1 MGYFEKRVLELAGG
15 KPNVLEYVDNMRVQ
29 DIQGRLR
36 GNRKPTEV
44 KKVDNTA
51 VPVRNTV

>member
-15 KPNVLEYVDNMRVQ
+15 RPNVLEYVDNMRVQ

>member
-1 MGYFEKRVLELAGG
+1 MGYFEKRVLELASG
-15 KPNVLEYVDNMRVQ
+15 KPNVLEYVDNMRMQ

-36 GNRKPTEV
+36 GNRKPAEV